1 MDNPHGIEG
10 DLEERVLSSDTRK
23 QILKYLAEKNHRPSD
38 LSRELGKDKST
49 IVQHLD
55 ILGSAGLVERIERDG
70 HKWVF
75 YKLSRKAEV
84 LFPNHRRRAA
94 FFIVALFSLLG
105 ALMSMSAYVQPM
117 QGFGLMESAS
127 PGIGGYGIMDAKIGQ
142 NAENISPESAQ
153 TTMVAAIPGGDAEQ
167 ENLSRIMNQDY
178 SNITGAGLNNE
189 LVAPKKSRVSEIFLY
204 AAVALATLFLAAM
217 AQFIL
222 MRANELVIPKRK
234 K

>member
-127 PGIGGYGIMDAKIGQ
+127 PGIGGYGIMDAKISQ

-153 TTMVAAIPGGDAEQ
+153 TTMVAAIPGSNAGQ
-167 ENLSRIMNQDY
+167 ENLSRMMNQDY
-178 SNITGAGLNNE
+178 SNLSAGVNDE
-189 LVAPKKSRVSEIFLY
+189 LVAPKKSGVSEIFLY
-204 AAVALATLFLAAM
+204 AAVALATLFLAAIT
-217 AQFIL
+217 QFIL
-222 MRANELVIPKRK
+222 IRANELVIPKRK